1 MNVAALHNSAGETL
15 LPAFTSPYELTREHT
30 AWDSIGVMT
39 LDDLKHIMIKVDC
52 SKGTYIRTLCHDI
65 GEKLGC
71 GACMESLLRTKV
83 DKYAIDN
90 KLDDIVIFVY
100 SKGLSTR
107 INEIINNP
115 KYKWF
120 DEKLNEISKMTLQD
134 QINYIND
141 LFEQFADKEFEI
153 LYSIDNNNYSINEYY
168 KNAYEARKFLYNSLS
183 KNNEKIKSI
192 ELEHDNGDN
201 IDFVVTFNDGKINK
215 CNVFKDNN
223 KWKIATMQED
233 SSSNQND
240 YLQNFKNEIQ
250 IVNDYFDKQTD
261 VRIKWLQND
270 LSNKVATWFERI
282 NENREVITKEDKQWF
297 GRLFVSF
304 SKEEWFVH
312 LKNAMKIIQ
321 DQQNKGCLI

>member
-1 MNVAALHNSAGETL
+1 
-15 LPAFTSPYELTREHT
+15 
-30 AWDSIGVMT
+30 
-39 LDDLKHIMIKVDC
+39 
-52 SKGTYIRTLCHDI
+52 
-65 GEKLGC
+65 
-71 GACMESLLRTKV
+71 
-83 DKYAIDN
+83 
-90 KLDDIVIFVY
+90 
-100 SKGLSTR
+100 
-107 INEIINNP
+107 
-115 KYKWF
+115 
-120 DEKLNEISKMTLQD
+120 MTLQN

-321 DQQNKGCLI
+321 NQQNKGCLI